1 MSQKDRAWGWDYLK
15 DYFDTYYA
23 DLGGYYALAFPVG
36 GGGGVSVNEDLPKYQ
51 KHISGIKKSAAGQS
65 LIVYPNYP
73 STDGA
78 EDLADLPA
86 GFAGRN
92 LPDISLNADPYTG
105 YLIYVGGEM
114 VAGNG
119 GTSFVAP
126 QLNGITAVLS
136 EVTHSRLG
144 LLNPTLY
151 RMSRHVSSNSWFA
164 PFNDITSGTNLYYH
178 SVRGY
183 NPATGL
189 GSINAAN
196 LALRLILGEFDDD

>member
-1 MSQKDRAWGWDYLK
+1 
-15 DYFDTYYA
+15 
-23 DLGGYYALAFPVG
+23 VG
-36 GGGGVSVNEDLPKYQ
+36 GGGGVSVNEDVPKYQ
-51 KHISGIKKSAAGQS
+51 KHLAGVKKSAAGQS

-73 STDGA
+73 STEGA

-92 LPDISLNADPYTG
+92 VPDLSLNADPYTG
-105 YLIYVGGEM
+105 YLIYFGGEM
-114 VAGNG
+114 VSGNG

-136 EVTHSRLG
+136 EVAHSRLG

-151 RMSRHVSSNSWFA
+151 RMSRHVSPNSWFA
-164 PFNDITSGTNLYYH
+164 PFNDIASGTNLHYH
-178 SVRGY
+178 AVGGY
-183 NPATGL
+183 DPATGL

-196 LALRLILGEFDDD
+196 LALRLILGELDDD

>member
-1 MSQKDRAWGWDYLK
+1 M
-15 DYFDTYYA
+15 
-23 DLGGYYALAFPVG
+23 
-36 GGGGVSVNEDLPKYQ
+36 VS
-51 KHISGIKKSAAGQS
+51 
-65 LIVYPNYP
+65 
-73 STDGA
+73 
-78 EDLADLPA
+78 
-86 GFAGRN
+86 
-92 LPDISLNADPYTG
+92 
-105 YLIYVGGEM
+105 
-114 VAGNG
+114 GNG

-151 RMSRHVSSNSWFA
+151 RMSRHVNSNSWFA

-196 LALRLILGEFDDD
+196 LALRLIIGEFDDD